1 MQRRERCKDDVFDE
15 AEPREDQL
23 EKEERGEK
31 TLFHIWM
38 YRLKKIKNNDASVH
52 KDVTE
57 RTVVTESKQLGKFK
71 LIL

>member
-38 YRLKKIKNNDASVH
+38 
-52 KDVTE
+52 
-57 RTVVTESKQLGKFK
+57 
-71 LIL
+71 